1 LETVVDALGLER
13 FALLGMHGAAAVSIA
28 YAARH
33 PDRVSK
39 LVLYGGYAQ
48 GPYRRASTGDADWAA
63 WAGAILTFL
72 GSSRE
77 RPVFVRAISSLWLPS
92 GTLEQVNWFMDLARV
107 SISSENQVR
116 FGTAVVNIDVVELL
130 PQVKAP
136 TIVFHCIH
144 DNLIPFEEGRRLAYA
159 IPDARFVALESENHA
174 LLSTEPAWEKMMT
187 EMEVFLVDIN

>member
-48 GPYRRASTGDADWAA
+48 GPYRRASTRDADL
-63 WAGAILTFL
+63 AGEMLTVL
-72 GSSRE
+72 GSSHE
-77 RPVFVRAISSLWLPS
+77 PPVFVRAFGSLWLPS
-92 GTLEQVNWFMDLARV
+92 GTLEQINWFMDLARV

-116 FGTAVVNIDVVELL
+116 FGTAVVNIDVVDLL

-187 EMEVFLVDIN
+187 EMEVFLVNIN